1 MKQKRFAG
9 MANRAFRIVAAC
21 AVLMM
26 TAGVCSCGGSSSN
39 MTAEEKAAEKQAKS
53 ELKEL
58 ESQIKKALG
67 VSPEEL
73 VAVKA
78 MMNGDGDESLAR
90 VLAKFEVWTAAE
102 EIEYLKSFDI
112 GSWSASSLAKA
123 KSYVADAK
131 KKMSAVSEEKEKFVK
146 EYKRIAEIKAMSVE
160 ELKKQPPA
168 PESDFEVKPTDDS
181 FTAVKVTKYKGSD
194 QVVVIPAIMQGLP
207 VKEIGKWAFERNH
220 DIVAVVTPE
229 GMTVIDERAFSNCS
243 SLSVAVISEGVER
256 IVGFEDCTNL
266 STVVLPST
274 LKAILYSAFYHC
286 SSLKSIELPA
296 GLVYIGSSA
305 FYESGLTSVKLPEGL
320 MYIGE
325 DAFAKTP
332 LTSVSLPK
340 SLRLLGQGAFG
351 DAGWGRP
358 CNSLAEI
365 QIPADHAISYHEDT
379 DQGRFPSNKEYSFE
393 EFFSGTKIKESIAL
407 QKLLKETKTRKISWN
422 EFESIGNDIA
432 KKVGAKS
439 LDSYGD
445 IEW

>member
-160 ELKKQPPA
+160 ELKKQP
-168 PESDFEVKPTDDS
+168 TDDS
-181 FTAVKVTKYKGSD
+181 FAAVKVTKYKGSD
-194 QVVVIPAIMQGLP
+194 PLVVIPATMQGLP
-207 VKEIGKWAFERNH
+207 VKEIGR
-220 DIVAVVTPE
+220 
-229 GMTVIDERAFSNCS
+229 RAFMVDTHGNKDI
-243 SLSVAVISEGVER
+243 VAVISEGVTV
-256 IVGFEDCTNL
+256 IMAGAFLWCGNL

-274 LKAILYSAFYHC
+274 LKAIGDGAFQSYNGNSSN

-296 GLVYIGSSA
+296 GLVYIGDGA
-305 FYESGLTSVKLPEGL
+305 FEGTRLSSVKLPEGL
-320 MYIGE
+320 MAIGK
-325 DAFAKTP
+325 DAFKRTP

-340 SLRLLGQGAFG
+340 SLRLLGCIPPYDGAFR
-351 DAGWGRP
+351 D
-358 CNSLAEI
+358 CDSLTDI
-365 QIPADHAISYHEDT
+365 QLPADHAISMW
-379 DQGRFPSNKEYSFE
+379 QPYSYVDGHVDEVTFE

-407 QKLLKETKTRKISWN
+407 QKLLKETKTRAISAK
-422 EFESIGNDIA
+422 EFNGIFADIA
-432 KKVGAKS
+432 KKIGAREI
-439 LDSYGD
+439 DGYNG
-445 IEW
+445 IIYW

>member
-1 MKQKRFAG
+1 MNQKRFAG

-67 VSPEEL
+67 VTPEEL
-73 VAVKA
+73 IALSAVMSKA
-78 MMNGDGDESLAR
+78 KDEEIAKA
-90 VLAKFEVWTAAE
+90 LAKYEVWTTTEKVEALKAY
-102 EIEYLKSFDI
+102 EIDKL
-112 GSWSASSLAKA
+112 SASDVAQAKP
-123 KSYVADAK
+123 YIADAK
-131 KKMSAVSEEKEKFVK
+131 KKMSAVSKEKEKFVK
-146 EYKRIAEIKAMSVE
+146 EYERIAEIKAMSAE

-168 PESDFEVKPTDDS
+168 PESDFLVEPTDDS

-194 QVVVIPAIMQGLP
+194 PLVVIPAIMQGLP
-207 VKEIGKWAFERNH
+207 VKEIGPRAFERNH

-243 SLSVAVISEGVER
+243 SLSVAVISEGVSVIGESA
-256 IVGFEDCTNL
+256 FTNCKNL

-274 LKAILYSAFYHC
+274 LKAICKEAFSGC

-296 GLVYIGSSA
+296 GLVWIGGEA
-305 FYESGLTSVKLPEGL
+305 FEGSGLTSVKLPEGL
-320 MYIGE
+320 MVIGKG
-325 DAFAKTP
+325 AFQRTP

-340 SLRLLGQGAFG
+340 SLSLMEREAFMG
-351 DAGWGRP
+351 
-358 CNSLAEI
+358 CNSLADI
-365 QIPADHAISYHEDT
+365 QIPADHAISDF
-379 DQGRFPSNKEYSFE
+379 DFAFKPSYNQERTFMWY
-393 EFFSGTKIKESIAL
+393 FSGTKINESIAL

-422 EFESIGNDIA
+422 EYESILADIA
-432 KKVGAKS
+432 KKIGAREINGYS
-439 LDSYGD
+439 GEIS
-445 IEW
+445 W